1 MEMANL
7 HDNKN
12 MPESRLVLIAA
23 CIMMAAAGVVLFVS
37 ILLAYGA
44 DVGL

>member
-1 MEMANL
+1 
-7 HDNKN
+7 
-12 MPESRLVLIAA
+12 VLIAA

-44 DVGL
+44 DSRLVRGRGVSALLVTF

>member
-1 MEMANL
+1 
-7 HDNKN
+7 
-12 MPESRLVLIAA
+12 VLIAA
-23 CIMMAAAGVVLFVS
+23 FIMMAAAGVVLFVS